1 MEEVVDR
8 RHLNLSGF
16 LNRRWGRGSF
26 GGVPSRGTALFVP
39 TFLWVLSP
47 MSVSQ
52 ATLDQLAKFD
62 TPTICN
68 VIELFDARPRNQGY
82 MDHRIR
88 SNFPEFPPMVG
99 FASTAAFRSD
109 APPAGG
115 DAYGSMDQQ
124 VAGFAELPGPAVV
137 VFQDLDDPA
146 VSATF
151 GEVMCST
158 YQAFGSV
165 GLITSG
171 GGRDLEQVKAL
182 KYPVF
187 TGGTICAHAYCH
199 LLHLGLPVR
208 VGGLMVNQGDLLHGD
223 ANGVTNVPINI
234 ASEIANVCQEFV
246 DAEGIVMDYV
256 KGPGKKT
263 PEGLGAA
270 RREFQ
275 AVVKKLTSRVQG
287 K

>member
-1 MEEVVDR
+1 
-8 RHLNLSGF
+8 
-16 LNRRWGRGSF
+16 
-26 GGVPSRGTALFVP
+26 
-39 TFLWVLSP
+39 

-52 ATLDQLAKFD
+52 ATLDKLAKFD

-68 VIELFDARPRNQGY
+68 VIELFDVRPRNQGY
-82 MDHRIR
+82 MDHRIQC
-88 SNFPEFPPMVG
+88 NYPEFPPMVG

-137 VFQDLDDPA
+137 VFQDLDDPP

-171 GGRDLEQVKAL
+171 GGRDLEQVRAL

-187 TGGTICAHAYCH
+187 TGSTICSHAYCH
-199 LLHLGLPVR
+199 LLHIGLPVR
-208 VGGLMVNQGDLLHGD
+208 VGGLMVNHGDLLHGD
-223 ANGVTNVPINI
+223 ANGVTNIPIHI
-234 ASEIANVCQEFV
+234 AADIADISQEFV
-246 DAEGIVMDYV
+246 DAEGIVLDYV
-256 KGPGKKT
+256 KGSGPKT
-263 PEGLGAA
+263 PQGLAAA
-270 RREFQ
+270 RKEFQ
-275 AVVKKLTSRVQG
+275 AVVKQLTDRVRR